1 MISVRRG
8 LVAAVVT
15 LLAVGAS
22 APATAAEPEG
32 TVLGADGPQAIA
44 GSYIVFLKDAAVAAD
59 AVPGTAAALA
69 GRHGGTVVRTYQ
81 HAARGFEARLTERAA
96 RRLAADPVVASVTQ
110 NATVTGSD
118 VQSPTPSWGL
128 DRIDQR
134 ALPADDSFTYPGVAP
149 AVTAYII
156 DGGINLTHTEFTGR
170 VRSGWD
176 FVENDAEANDC
187 RGHGTH
193 VAGTVGGTTYGVAK
207 NVELVA
213 VRVLDCAG
221 SGSVAS
227 VIAGI
232 DWATADHEAGTPAV
246 ANVSINAARRFPTEE
261 AAVSRSI
268 ADGIT
273 YVISAGND
281 NGANACDRTP
291 AGVPEAITV
300 GATGPDDTRA
310 PFSNVGTCVDLF
322 APGVDIRSANI
333 GDDTATRLWSGTSMA
348 APHVTGAA
356 ALILADHPTYTPA
369 QVADELLAEATPNVV
384 GDAGTGSPNRLLY
397 VDSTVPAN
405 DFSLA
410 ATPADGDVVAGG
422 SATATITGT
431 VTRGAA
437 QQVTLSARGL
447 PAGATATFAPATIG
461 SGGTSELT
469 VTTTARTAP
478 GTYDVLVV
486 GTGPSAT
493 RPVRFALTVTAA
505 AGCVGASDRNVS
517 TTSDHPVE
525 LPVTIAGCGVN
536 AAANSTVEVHID
548 HTYVADLEVKLIAPS
563 GNEYNLV
570 SRTGDDARD
579 IDYTFTHDL
588 SAEPADGVWKLSVFD
603 NAPSGIGETDSW
615 VLNLAGEDLPA
626 PACGGVSTT
635 DYSFVDMETVR
646 SPITVT
652 DCARA
657 PANSSYVEVRIRH
670 PQERDLAVYLVA
682 PDGERI
688 DLQINR
694 AYYSPNS
701 FRTHITRVSGKP
713 ANGVWTL
720 QVSDDIWGNEP
731 GTLEGWRLTL

>member
-8 LVAAVVT
+8 LAAAVAT

-32 TVLGADGPQAIA
+32 TVLGTGTPQSIA

-59 AVPGTAAALA
+59 AVPGTADALA
-69 GRHGGTVVRTYQ
+69 GRHGGTVVRTYR
-81 HAARGFEARLTERAA
+81 HAIRGFEARLTERAA
-96 RRLAADPVVASVTQ
+96 RRLAANPVVASVTQ

-134 ALPADDSFTYPGVAP
+134 ALPTDGSFTYPGGVP
-149 AVTAYII
+149 RVTAYII

-176 FVENDAEANDC
+176 FVDDDAQADDC

-207 NVELVA
+207 TVELVA
-213 VRVLDCAG
+213 VRVLNCEG

-232 DWATADHEAGTPAV
+232 DWVTADHEAGTPAV
-246 ANVSINAARRFPTEE
+246 ANISINAARRFPAEE

-268 ADGIT
+268 ADGVT

-300 GATGPDDTRA
+300 GATGPDDARA
-310 PFSNVGTCVDLF
+310 PFSNVGTCVDVF
-322 APGVDIRSANI
+322 APGVDILSANI

-356 ALILADHPTYTPA
+356 ALILAGHPTYTPA
-369 QVADELLAEATPNVV
+369 EVAGELLAEATPGVV

-397 VDSTVPAN
+397 VDSTAPAN

-410 ATPADGDVVAGG
+410 ATPTDGDVVAGG

-461 SGGTSELT
+461 SGGSTELT
-469 VTTTARTAP
+469 VTTGTRTAP

-493 RPVRFALTVTAA
+493 RPTWFTLTVTAA
-505 AGCVGASDRNVS
+505 AGCVGASDRDVS
-517 TTSDHPVE
+517 LESDHAVE
-525 LPVTIAGCGVN
+525 LPITIAGCGVH

-548 HTYVADLEVKLIAPS
+548 HTYVDDLEVKLIAPS
-563 GNEYNLV
+563 GRQYNLLD
-570 SRTGDDARD
+570 RTGDDAQD

-603 NAPSGIGETDSW
+603 NAPSGTGMTDSW
-615 VLNLAGEDLPA
+615 VLNLAGEDLPV
-626 PACGGVSTT
+626 PVCGGVSTT
-635 DYSFVDMETVR
+635 DHTFADMETAR

-652 DCARA
+652 GCDRT
-657 PANSSYVEVRIRH
+657 PSNSSYVEVRIRH

-688 DLQINR
+688 DLQINQ
-694 AYYSPNS
+694 AYYSPDS
-701 FRTHITRVSGKP
+701 FRTHIARLTGKP
-713 ANGVWTL
+713 ANGTWTL

-731 GTLEGWRLTL
+731 GTLEGWKLTL

>member
-8 LVAAVVT
+8 LAATIAT
-15 LLAVGAS
+15 LMAVGAS

-32 TVLGADGPQAIA
+32 TVLGTGGPQAIA

-59 AVPGTAAALA
+59 AVPTTADTLT

-81 HAARGFEARLTERAA
+81 HAVRGFEAHLTERAA
-96 RRLAADPVVASVTQ
+96 RRLAANPVVASVTQ

-134 ALPADDSFTYPGVAP
+134 ALPADNSFTHPGDAP
-149 AVTAYII
+149 KVTAYII

-176 FVENDAEANDC
+176 FIDNDAEATDC

-193 VAGTVGGTTYGVAK
+193 VAGTIGGTTYGVAK

-213 VRVLDCAG
+213 VRVLDCEGRGTIAG
-221 SGSVAS
+221 

-232 DWATADHEAGTPAV
+232 DWVTADHEAGTPAV
-246 ANVSINAARRFPTEE
+246 ANMSMNAAQKVTTEDT
-261 AAVSRSI
+261 AVSRSI

-281 NGANACDRTP
+281 NGANACDHSP
-291 AGVPEAITV
+291 AGVPEALTV

-310 PFSNVGTCVDLF
+310 PFSNIGACVDLF
-322 APGVDIRSANI
+322 APGVDIVSANI
-333 GDDTATRLWSGTSMA
+333 GGDTASRSWSGTSMA

-356 ALILADHPTYTPA
+356 ALILADHPAYTPA
-369 QVADELLAEATPNVV
+369 EVARELLAEATPNVV
-384 GDAGTGSPNRLLY
+384 GDAGTGSPNKLLY
-397 VDSTVPAN
+397 VDSTRPAN

-422 SATATITGT
+422 STTATITGT
-431 VTRGAA
+431 VTGGAA

-461 SGGTSELT
+461 SGGSTELT
-469 VTTTARTAP
+469 IATTTKTAP

-493 RPVRFALTVTAA
+493 RPVWFELTVTAA
-505 AGCVGASDRNVS
+505 AGCVGANDSNVPLE
-517 TTSDHPVE
+517 SDHPVE
-525 LPVTIAGCGVN
+525 VPITIAGCAGN
-536 AAANSTVEVHID
+536 AAANSTVEVHIE
-548 HTYVADLEVKLIAPS
+548 HTYVDDLEVRLIAPS
-563 GNEYNLV
+563 GTNYNLLN
-570 SRTGDDARD
+570 RTGDDVD
-579 IDYTFTHDL
+579 GIDYTFTHDL
-588 SAEPADGVWKLSVFD
+588 SAEPANGVWKLWVFD
-603 NAPSGIGETDSW
+603 NAPSGTGDTDSW
-615 VLNLAGEDLPA
+615 VLNLGGENLPV
-626 PACGGVSTT
+626 PVCGGVSTT
-635 DYSFVDMETVR
+635 DHSFADMETVQ
-646 SPITVT
+646 SPITVRGC
-652 DCARA
+652 DRA
-657 PANSSYVEVRIRH
+657 PSDSSYVEVRVLH

-688 DLQINR
+688 DLQINQ
-694 AYYSPNS
+694 AYYTPNS
-701 FRTHITRVSGKP
+701 FRTHIAHLAGKQ

-731 GTLEGWRLTL
+731 GTLDGWRLTL